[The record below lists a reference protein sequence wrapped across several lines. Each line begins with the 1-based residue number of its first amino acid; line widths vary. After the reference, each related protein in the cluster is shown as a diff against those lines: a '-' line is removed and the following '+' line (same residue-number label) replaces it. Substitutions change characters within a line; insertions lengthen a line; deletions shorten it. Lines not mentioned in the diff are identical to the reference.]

1 MKEIKTKLGVLYH
14 KIEEERFKLYDS
26 DKEYIGYI
34 STLDLDT
41 NDLTKAI
48 KQVEEIKN
56 IYDLVDLGFG
66 INMMFATDKED
77 LEDMFLEYDF
87 ECEEEDYQ
95 EYIETHTT
103 EEYEELI
110 KEYDLPINRVG
121 ENYFIIDY
129 TEF

>member
-1 MKEIKTKLGVLYH
+1 MKEIKTKLGVLYY

-34 STLDLDT
+34 MEWHLDT
-41 NDLTKAI
+41 KDLTKAI
-48 KQVEEIKN
+48 KQVEEIEE
-56 IYDLVDLGFG
+56 IYDLVDLGYG
-66 INMMFATDKED
+66 MNMMFATDKED
-77 LEDMFLEYDF
+77 LEDMFVEYDF
-87 ECEEEDYQ
+87 EGKDEDYQ

-103 EEYEELI
+103 EEYKELL

-121 ENYFIIDY
+121 ENYFIMDY

>member
-1 MKEIKTKLGVLYH
+1 MKEIKTKLGVLYY
-14 KIEEERFKLYDS
+14 KIEEERFNLYDS

-34 STLDLDT
+34 MEWHLETK
-41 NDLTKAI
+41 DLTKGI
-48 KQVEEIKN
+48 KQLEDIKN

-66 INMMFATDKED
+66 INMMFATNQED
-77 LEDMFLEYDF
+77 LEDMFVEYDF
-87 ECEEEDYQ
+87 ECKEEDYQ

-103 EEYEELI
+103 EEYQELL

-121 ENYFIIDY
+121 DNYFIMDY

>member
-1 MKEIKTKLGVLYH
+1 MKEIKTKLGVLYY

-26 DKEYIGYI
+26 DKEYISYI